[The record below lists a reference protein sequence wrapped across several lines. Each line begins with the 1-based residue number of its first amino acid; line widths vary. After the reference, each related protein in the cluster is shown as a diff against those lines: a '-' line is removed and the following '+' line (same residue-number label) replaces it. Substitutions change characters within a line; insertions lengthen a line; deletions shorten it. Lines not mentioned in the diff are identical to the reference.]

1 MNVHLTR
8 MIMLQSDYDHRIT
21 NLPSPTDFF
30 TFLQPCE
37 TGQALLLQQRKLYD
51 VPGSPLS
58 KEKAIDVDKD
68 I

>member
-1 MNVHLTR
+1 MPMTTR
-8 MIMLQSDYDHRIT
+8 ILVVLDYDAHH
-21 NLPSPTDFF
+21 LPSPTDFQ

-68 I
+68 V